1 MNMVGAAV
9 DPGSAAV
16 QNAGW
21 RSSAT
26 RVLKRILRGDAG
38 TLMRWR
44 TGAVRFGSLRRL
56 TPISKTFGFDR
67 GLPIDRYYIESF
79 LRANLAD
86 IRGRTLEVA
95 DNAYTC
101 RFGAGRVV
109 RSDVLHAESGNPAAT
124 IVADLSRGEGLP
136 SEAFDCI
143 ILTQTLQ
150 MIYDLRTS
158 LRLLC
163 EALKPGGVLLATV
176 PGISQISRFDMDRWG
191 DYWRF
196 TTLSARRLFED
207 AGPMDV
213 TVKAYGNVLVAVA
226 FLHGLAAEEL
236 REDELNSPDHDYQLL
251 IAVRAVKRGSSEAC

>member
-67 GLPIDRYYIESF
+67 GLPIDRFYIESF
-79 LRANLAD
+79 LRASLAD
-86 IRGRTLEVA
+86 IHGRTLEVA

-101 RFGAGRVV
+101 KFGAGHVV
-109 RSDVLHAESGNPAAT
+109 QSDVLHAESGNPAAT

-176 PGISQISRFDMDRWG
+176 PGISQISRHDMDRWG

-196 TTLSARRLFED
+196 TTLSAQRLFED

-213 TVKAYGNVLVAVA
+213 TVKAYGNVLAAVA

-236 REDELNSPDHDYQLL
+236 REDELNWPDPDYELL
-251 IAVRAVKRGSSEAC
+251 IAVRAVKRRLPEAC

>member
-1 MNMVGAAV
+1 M
-9 DPGSAAV
+9 
-16 QNAGW
+16 
-21 RSSAT
+21 
-26 RVLKRILRGDAG
+26 
-38 TLMRWR
+38 
-44 TGAVRFGSLRRL
+44 
-56 TPISKTFGFDR
+56 
-67 GLPIDRYYIESF
+67 
-79 LRANLAD
+79 D
-86 IRGRTLEVA
+86 IHGRTLEVA

-101 RFGAGRVV
+101 KFGAGRVV
-109 RSDVLHAESGNPAAT
+109 QSDVLHAESGNPAAT

-163 EALKPGGVLLATV
+163 EALKPGGVLLATM
-176 PGISQISRFDMDRWG
+176 PGISQISRHDMDRWG

-213 TVKAYGNVLVAVA
+213 TVKAYGNVLAAVA

-236 REDELNSPDHDYQLL
+236 REDELNWPDPDYELL
-251 IAVRAVKRGSSEAC
+251 IAVRAVKRRLPEAC

>member
-1 MNMVGAAV
+1 MVGGALDHPGRSAV
-9 DPGSAAV
+9 KDG
-16 QNAGW
+16 GW
-21 RSSAT
+21 RSSAS
-26 RVLKRILRGDAG
+26 RVLKRLLRVDDSA
-38 TLMRWR
+38 LMRWR
-44 TGAVRFGSLRRL
+44 PGAVRFGSLRRL
-56 TPISKTFGFDR
+56 TPISTTFGFDR
-67 GLPIDRYYIESF
+67 GLPIDRFYIESF
-79 LRANLAD
+79 LRASLAD
-86 IRGRTLEVA
+86 IHGRTLEVA

-101 RFGAGRVV
+101 KFGAGHVV
-109 RSDVLHAESGNPAAT
+109 QSDVLHAESGNPAAT

-176 PGISQISRFDMDRWG
+176 PGISQISRHDMDRWG

-196 TTLSARRLFED
+196 TTLSAQRLFED

-213 TVKAYGNVLVAVA
+213 TVKAYGNVLAAVA

-236 REDELNSPDHDYQLL
+236 REDELNWPDPDYELL
-251 IAVRAVKRGSSEAC
+251 IAVRAVKRRLPEAC

>member
-1 MNMVGAAV
+1 MVGGALDPPGRSAV
-9 DPGSAAV
+9 KDG
-16 QNAGW
+16 GW
-21 RSSAT
+21 RSSAS
-26 RVLKRILRGDAG
+26 RVLKRLLRVDDSA
-38 TLMRWR
+38 LMRWR
-44 TGAVRFGSLRRL
+44 PGAVRFGSLRRL
-56 TPISKTFGFDR
+56 TPISTTFGFDR
-67 GLPIDRYYIESF
+67 GLPIDRFYIESF
-79 LRANLAD
+79 LRASLAD
-86 IRGRTLEVA
+86 IHGRTLEVA

-101 RFGAGRVV
+101 KFGAGHVV
-109 RSDVLHAESGNPAAT
+109 QSDVLHAESGNPAAT

-176 PGISQISRFDMDRWG
+176 PGISQISRHDMDRWG

-196 TTLSARRLFED
+196 TTLSAQRLFED

-213 TVKAYGNVLVAVA
+213 TVKAYGNVLAAVA

-236 REDELNSPDHDYQLL
+236 REDELNWPDPDYELL
-251 IAVRAVKRGSSEAC
+251 IAVRAVKRRLPEAC